1 MMQTFTATYDGEKI
15 VPEENVNLSAGQ
27 KFIITILDEESMSK
41 EEMLAKNYTDSTSNL
56 FQNTDSIDEY
66 LAKLRKERKLNLE
79 DYMGV
84 GEKMFATTEDID
96 NYVKDLRSD
105 ERF

>member
-1 MMQTFTATYDGEKI
+1 MA
-15 VPEENVNLSAGQ
+15 AGQ
-27 KFIITILDEESMSK
+27 EVIVTFVEDVNVAPKKMSEEEIHAWIKKFSGSCGKMFNSAED
-41 EEMLAKNYTDSTSNL
+41 
-56 FQNTDSIDEY
+56 FDEY
-66 LAKLRKERKLNLE
+66 LADLRKERLTNLK

-105 ERF
+105 DRF